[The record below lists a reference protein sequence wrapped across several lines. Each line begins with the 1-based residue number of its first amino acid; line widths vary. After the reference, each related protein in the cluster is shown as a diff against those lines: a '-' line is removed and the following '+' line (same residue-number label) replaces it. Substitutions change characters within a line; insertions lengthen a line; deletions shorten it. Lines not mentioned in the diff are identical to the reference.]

1 MSHDLALPTLFAD
14 RTQAGRC
21 LVEPLARYAGRP
33 DVIVLALPRG
43 GVPVAYEV
51 ATALNVRLDL
61 LVVRKLGMPFHPEFA
76 MGAIASGGVTFLND
90 DTLRAYPVEPA
101 LFDAVV
107 ARETEELARRER
119 GYRGPRCGR
128 LFRPREPNHRRG
140 SWSPSRSHRQ
150 KRSKRCTV
158 KWMSWYARWCLS
170 GWFRLAIGIRTSR
183 RHQTRK

>member
-14 RTQAGRC
+14 RTQAGRS
-21 LVEPLARYAGRP
+21 LVEPLTRYAGRP

-76 MGAIASGGVTFLND
+76 MGAIASGGASVLND
-90 DTLRAYPVEPA
+90 DMLRAYPVEPA

-107 ARETEELARRER
+107 ARETEEPGAART
-119 GYRGPRCGR
+119 GLPGR
-128 LFRPREPNHRRG
+128 AASPAAQESG
-140 SWSPSRSHRQ
+140 SDSHR
-150 KRSKRCTV
+150 
-158 KWMSWYARWCLS
+158 
-170 GWFRLAIGIRTSR
+170 
-183 RHQTRK
+183 